1 MLVAGLI
8 ACSPREVTAGQSL
21 IPKPE
26 QMTMTGGTF
35 TVDSLAL
42 FGGQSSRNIK
52 TVIDEAWSGNPEGY
66 QLDVTPGGIDL
77 RAGSPDGLFYGM
89 QTLRQLYAG
98 GEVPCVSIRDNP
110 RFGYRGLHLDVS
122 RHFFSKEEVMKLL
135 DVMSYYK
142 LNTLHMHLTDAGG
155 WRIEIDKYPK
165 LTSEWPSAPN
175 LIGGSG
181 GTAATVV
188 SAGRDAGRLRRLL
201 YEGGHPGDRETC
213 GFQTYTN
220 IIPEIEFPGH
230 SEEVLMAYPE
240 LSCPGKPY

>member
-1 MLVAGLI
+1 MLQPKQSRNYVTGLAAACSLLLI
-8 ACSPREVTAGQSL
+8 ACSPEEVRQVNL

-135 DVMSYYK
+135 DVMSFYK
-142 LNTLHMHLTDAGG
+142 LNTLHMHPVSYTHLTLPTIA
-155 WRIEIDKYPK
+155 
-165 LTSEWPSAPN
+165 
-175 LIGGSG
+175 
-181 GTAATVV
+181 
-188 SAGRDAGRLRRLL
+188 
-201 YEGGHPGDRETC
+201 
-213 GFQTYTN
+213 
-220 IIPEIEFPGH
+220 
-230 SEEVLMAYPE
+230 
-240 LSCPGKPY
+240 